1 MLRAKTPRTPADGA
15 SPAQTKYGILD
26 MEDKQRLFKVIQRL
40 NAEDSGTSA
49 NNAAQPSDKRR
60 ASNGRQSV
68 EQQSYDS
75 SARALQEHDLLD
87 NNNLL
92 DLDDI
97 DGSGDFLSPVS
108 VLLNSK
114 QQP

>member
-1 MLRAKTPRTPADGA
+1 
-15 SPAQTKYGILD
+15 

-40 NAEDSGTSA
+40 NAEEPGTSA
-49 NNAAQPSDKRR
+49 MHATQLSDRRR
-60 ASNGRQSV
+60 ASNGRQADRR
-68 EQQSYDS
+68 SYDS
-75 SARALQEHDLLD
+75 SARTVLEHDLLD

-108 VLLNSK
+108 K
-114 QQP
+114 PDPQQATAAAAAPALAQLRDAVKIAA